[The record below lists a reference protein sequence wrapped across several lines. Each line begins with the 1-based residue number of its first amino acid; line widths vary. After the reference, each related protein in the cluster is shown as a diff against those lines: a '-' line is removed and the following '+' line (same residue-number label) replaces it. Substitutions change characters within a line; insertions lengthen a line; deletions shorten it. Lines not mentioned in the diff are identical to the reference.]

1 VGRILA
7 VLTIP
12 ILSRIVGR
20 GNLAPS
26 EKGGA
31 AMRRILGFFLAVGC
45 GVVIS
50 AAVAQHTSMEGARA
64 NRSKVT
70 IEGLVRDVACPIQNL
85 DGKATSMSLKCVMD
99 CVKGGS
105 PIAILTKD
113 GDLYLPISDKM
124 PDYDQRQKLMPFV
137 GKYVR
142 ATGIAFERKGMRA
155 IVISEIAEVKD
166 VQVTDEGD

>member
-1 VGRILA
+1 
-7 VLTIP
+7 
-12 ILSRIVGR
+12 
-20 GNLAPS
+20 
-26 EKGGA
+26 
-31 AMRRILGFFLAVGC
+31 MRRILQYCLLIEV
-45 GVVIS
+45 GVVAIG
-50 AAVAQHTSMEGARA
+50 AGAWPVTAQHTSMESARA

-70 IEGLVRDVACPIQNL
+70 IEGTVRDVACPIQNL
-85 DGKATSMSLKCVMD
+85 DGKATSMSMKCVMD

-124 PDYDQRQKLMPFV
+124 PDYDQRGKLMPFV

-142 ATGIAFERKGMRA
+142 ATGIAFERNGTRA

-166 VQVTDEGD
+166 VKVRDEGE